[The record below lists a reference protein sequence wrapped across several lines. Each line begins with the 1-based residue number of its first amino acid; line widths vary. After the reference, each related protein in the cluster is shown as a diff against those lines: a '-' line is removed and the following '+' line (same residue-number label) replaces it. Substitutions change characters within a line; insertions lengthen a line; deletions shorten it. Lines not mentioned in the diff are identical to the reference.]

1 MHYLKQELFE
11 LIKQDLQLFDFI
23 QEAAPD
29 GIWYRDLEQPDHEW
43 KNPGFWKTLGY
54 DPESM
59 PHRRDALENII
70 FEQDLEASEKRIRA
84 CMEAPHAR
92 DYVQIIRYHHKQGHT
107 VRLRCRAKLILN
119 DDGKAVRLLGG
130 HYAITEL
137 EQGDTHHVQKKNEQR
152 LIETERIAVRR
163 GRMLKAAAESNALL
177 NQKTWERALPASL
190 EYFGKALDVD
200 RTYYFNIE
208 QQHSDALIISM
219 KYEWTRVQSLAE
231 LGKPQNDNL
240 VLNPSHGELYYGLR
254 QGRSF
259 EAKVSELPE
268 SPVRSML
275 EEQSIKTIFVCP
287 VLFGS
292 QFMGI
297 IGFDDCRHERSI
309 LREEQE
315 LIKTFASSLG
325 RSIMLQQK
333 QQALE
338 ASETKLRN
346 FLNSSTESII
356 LLSPGLKV
364 MMLNSAAYNGV
375 RGYFDGAELKIGDDI
390 QPFILPGAR
399 TLFYD
404 AIERAKQGEVMRI
417 EYEAHFGSQKK
428 WLEFNYFP
436 VRNPDGSLMGISLIT
451 VDIDQRKQAEEQL
464 QASEERLR
472 GMLASQTNYLIRTDL
487 HANYTYAN
495 QKFRD
500 TFRFLHGDEELIG
513 RNVMDSIMQEDQQMV
528 QEKVFYLLNH
538 PQEILQFEI
547 RKPVVGDKA
556 MTSLWE
562 FSCITDTEG
571 NPVEI
576 QCIGLDITD
585 RKADEQKLRQH
596 EAYQRS
602 LIKAIPEMLFV
613 VNRDG
618 RYLDYNADSKFHYSE
633 PESFLGKKMEEVLP
647 AELVAKNYEAI
658 AKTQNSS
665 APVELRYSLEIKG
678 QPEHFKARYV
688 ALGNDK
694 VVMSVSNV
702 TDSVNNLNRIEALLH
717 TEEEQNKRLR
727 NFTHIVSHNLRNHTA
742 NIQGVLSVMEMDYP
756 ELYEHEYLVLL
767 QKTADNLSETI
778 KHLNE
783 VLDIN
788 LNKPAERS
796 SLNLRKMLE
805 STIDSVHLL
814 AQNAGVEIMSDVP
827 AQLYFKT
834 IPAYLQSIMLNMLTN
849 GIKYRSHERP
859 SCVKVSARL
868 LTTGLE
874 LRFEDN
880 GLGIDLDK
888 FGGKLFGM
896 YKTFHHH
903 EDSRGLGLYITK
915 NQVEALGGRIEVE
928 SSAGRGSCFRVFLP
942 FEGEAEHQL

>member
-1 MHYLKQELFE
+1 MHYLKQELYE
-11 LIKQDLQLFDFI
+11 LIRQDIQLFDFI

-29 GIWYRDLEQPDHEW
+29 GMWYRDLEQPDHEW

-54 DPESM
+54 DPDSM
-59 PHRRDALENII
+59 PHRRDSLKSII
-70 FEQDLEASEKRIRA
+70 FEQDLDESEKRIRF
-84 CMEAPHAR
+84 CMQDSDTR
-92 DYVQIIRYHHKQGHT
+92 DYEQIIRYHHKQGHT
-107 VRLRCRAKLILN
+107 VRIRCRAKLIRN

-130 HYAITEL
+130 HYDITEQKQGGRHH
-137 EQGDTHHVQKKNEQR
+137 EQQKNEHR
-152 LIETERIAVRR
+152 LIEAEKIAVRR
-163 GRMLKAAAESNALL
+163 GKMLKAAAESNALL
-177 NQKTWERALPASL
+177 NQKSWERALPASL
-190 EYFGKALDVD
+190 EFFGKALNVD
-200 RTYYFNIE
+200 RTYYFKTE

-219 KYEWTRVQSLAE
+219 QYEWTRVQALAE
-231 LGKPQNDNL
+231 LDNPKHANV
-240 VLNPSHGELYYGLR
+240 VLNPSHGELFYGLR

-259 EAKVSELPE
+259 EATVSELPE
-268 SPVRSML
+268 SPARSML
-275 EEQSIKTIFVCP
+275 EEQDIKTIFACP

-292 QFMGI
+292 RSMGI
-297 IGFDDCRHERSI
+297 IGFDDCRYERSI

-325 RSIMLQQK
+325 RSIILQEK

-356 LLSPGLKV
+356 LLSPDLKV

-375 RGYFDGAELKIGDDI
+375 RGYFEGRELNIGDDI

-417 EYEAHFGSQKK
+417 EYEAHFGAQKK

-436 VRNPDGSLMGISLIT
+436 VRNPGGSLMGISLIT

-464 QASEERLR
+464 RASEERLR

-513 RNVMDSIMQEDQQMV
+513 RNVMESIMQQDQQMV
-528 QEKVFYLLNH
+528 QQKVFYLINH

-562 FSCITDTEG
+562 FSCITNAEG
-571 NPVEI
+571 KPVEI

-602 LIKAIPEMLFV
+602 LLQAIPEMLFV
-613 VNRDG
+613 VSRDG
-618 RYLDYNADSKFHYSE
+618 RYLDYKADSEFHYRAS
-633 PESFLGKKMEEVLP
+633 ESFLGKKMEEILP
-647 AELVAKNYEAI
+647 ADLAAQNYEAI
-658 AKTQNSS
+658 AKTHSNA
-665 APVELRYSLEIKG
+665 APVELSYSLEIKG
-678 QPEHFKARYV
+678 QLEHFKARYV

-694 VVMSVSNV
+694 VLMNVSNV

-742 NIQGVLSVMEMDYP
+742 NIQGVLSVLKMDYP
-756 ELYEHEYLVLL
+756 ELYAHEYLSML
-767 QKTADNLSETI
+767 QKTANNLSQTI
-778 KHLNE
+778 EHLNE

-788 LNKPAERS
+788 LNKPAGRS
-796 SLNLRKMLE
+796 RLNLREMLE
-805 STIDSVHLL
+805 STADSVRLL

-827 AQLYFKT
+827 AQLHFRT

-849 GIKYRSHERP
+849 GIKYRSHERA
-859 SCVKVSARL
+859 SYVKVSAQL
-868 LTTGLE
+868 DTTGLK
-874 LRFEDN
+874 LSFQDN
-880 GLGIDLDK
+880 GLGMDLDK
-888 FGGKLFGM
+888 FGAKLFGM

-903 EDSRGLGLYITK
+903 NDSRGLGLYITK

-928 SSAGRGSCFRVFLP
+928 STAGRGSCFRVFLP
-942 FEGEAEHQL
+942 LEGEAEHQL